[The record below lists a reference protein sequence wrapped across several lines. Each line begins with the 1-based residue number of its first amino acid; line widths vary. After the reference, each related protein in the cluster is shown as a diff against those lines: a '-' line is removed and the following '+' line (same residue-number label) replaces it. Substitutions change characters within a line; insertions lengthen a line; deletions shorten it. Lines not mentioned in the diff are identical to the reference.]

1 MVYKKAE
8 PHNMNKLENAR
19 EKINEID
26 KKIAGLF
33 EARMDAVK
41 DVIAYKQEND
51 LPVFDGNRERT
62 LIERNRKMIQNP
74 DYLSMYEDFLQF
86 MMTQSKAYQKSLIA
100 QDVIAYSGIK
110 GAFAHMISE
119 KIFEGNPKLAFNSFE
134 EVIDAVVD
142 HKVEFGV
149 IPFENTNS
157 GLVGEVL
164 DLLYQ
169 KPVYIVK
176 VADLKV
182 DQCLLGLPEASLKDI
197 EWVYSKDQALMQSRE
212 FLESLGVKSVPY
224 PNTALAAQYV
234 AREQDKTKAAIG
246 ARENAALY
254 NLKVLAS
261 HIEET
266 ATNTTRFLV
275 VAASSNTQKK
285 DHLAMIFTTSD
296 EVGAL
301 SKVINRIAEHG
312 INMDTL
318 QSRPIKDR
326 PFEYFFYVQ
335 CTGNLEEEN
344 LSSLMKSMEDVVSNV
359 KILGTYEILEK
370 Q

>member
-1 MVYKKAE
+1 
-8 PHNMNKLENAR
+8 
-19 EKINEID
+19 
-26 KKIAGLF
+26 
-33 EARMDAVK
+33 
-41 DVIAYKQEND
+41 
-51 LPVFDGNRERT
+51 
-62 LIERNRKMIQNP
+62 MIQNP

-86 MMTQSKAYQKSLIA
+86 MLTQSKAYQKSLIA

-212 FLESLGVKSVPY
+212 FLESLGVKASLIQIRLLQLNMLQESRIKPRRQSVPEKM
-224 PNTALAAQYV
+224 P
-234 AREQDKTKAAIG
+234 
-246 ARENAALY
+246 LY
-254 NLKVLAS
+254 TISRCLQATLK
-261 HIEET
+261 
-266 ATNTTRFLV
+266 
-275 VAASSNTQKK
+275 K
-285 DHLAMIFTTSD
+285 
-296 EVGAL
+296 
-301 SKVINRIAEHG
+301 
-312 INMDTL
+312 
-318 QSRPIKDR
+318 RPPIQHA
-326 PFEYFFYVQ
+326 F
-335 CTGNLEEEN
+335 
-344 LSSLMKSMEDVVSNV
+344 LSSQPVQTLRKRT
-359 KILGTYEILEK
+359 I
-370 Q
+370 